1 MRPLLLTGSL
11 LLLSTFPASAQQAD
25 SAVPVASAALFAP
38 GTLTRRVASSL
49 NRAQQYAVYLPSGY
63 RPDRN
68 WPVLLL
74 LDPRGRALVPMRLA
88 QASAE
93 RHGYVVLS
101 SWNTLS
107 DWDNQPNIDAMSAML
122 TDLQRIF
129 AADRSRLYLV
139 GFSGTARFA
148 WEEGSALR
156 GTVAGVLGFGAGVPP
171 GFQFTPPG
179 TTGPLPFDYFG
190 GAGTLDF
197 NYEELLTLDQEL
209 DRQRI
214 AHRIRFY
221 DGPHSWPPEKVMA
234 EGIDW
239 IELRA
244 MGRGL
249 APVDRAWVDSLFAQ
263 SMERAGAVAQAG
275 DSVGAL
281 REYRSIAADFS
292 GLHDVTLAAARS
304 DALARSKA
312 VKNALKAQVAMIQR
326 NREYLERLVTF
337 LRRFRSGTPP
347 SVASSLKSL
356 DIARLRREQESRQ
369 DTAAAF
375 AAGRLLAHVQAAVGF
390 YEPRDYLV
398 EGDSARALALLELA
412 QAVHPNSGR
421 SAAAAF
427 RDLVSEIER
436 RTP

>member
-1 MRPLLLTGSL
+1 MAPLRIALAVSL
-11 LLLSTFPASAQQAD
+11 LASSLAAQQTD
-25 SAVPVASAALFAP
+25 SAPPVASADRFAP
-38 GTLTRRVASSL
+38 GALTPRVASTL

-63 RPDRN
+63 RTDRK

-74 LDPRGRALVPMRLA
+74 LDPRGRALLPMRLA

-93 RHGYVVLS
+93 RFGYVVLS

-129 AADRSRLYLV
+129 AFDPSRIYIA

-148 WEEGSALR
+148 WEQGSALR
-156 GTVAGVLGFGAGVPP
+156 GSVAGVLGFGAGVPP
-171 GFQFTPPG
+171 GFQFIPPG

-197 NYEELLTLDQEL
+197 NYEELLKLDQEL

-214 AHRIRFY
+214 THRIRFY
-221 DGPHSWPPEKVMA
+221 DGPHSWPPERVMA
-234 EGIDW
+234 EGIEW

-244 MGRGL
+244 MGRKL
-249 APVDRAWVDSLFAQ
+249 APVDSGWVDSLFAR
-263 SMERAGAVAQAG
+263 SMERAETLARAG
-275 DSVGAL
+275 DSTGAL
-281 REYRSIAADFS
+281 REYRSIVSDFGGLRDVAA
-292 GLHDVTLAAARS
+292 VVARS
-304 DALARSKA
+304 DMLARSKS
-312 VKNALKAQVAMIQR
+312 VKAAAKAEAAMIRR
-326 NREYLERLVTF
+326 NREYLNRLVTF
-337 LRRFRSGTPP
+337 LRHYRTSTPP
-347 SVASSLKSL
+347 STESSLKTL
-356 DIARLRREQESRQ
+356 EIARLLRERQ
-369 DTAAAF
+369 DQRDTVAAL
-375 AAGRLLAHVQAAVGF
+375 AAGRLLSHVQAAVGF

-398 EGDSARALALLELA
+398 EGDSVRALALLQVA

-421 SAAAAF
+421 TAVSAF
-427 RDLVSEIER
+427 RDLVAEIQQ